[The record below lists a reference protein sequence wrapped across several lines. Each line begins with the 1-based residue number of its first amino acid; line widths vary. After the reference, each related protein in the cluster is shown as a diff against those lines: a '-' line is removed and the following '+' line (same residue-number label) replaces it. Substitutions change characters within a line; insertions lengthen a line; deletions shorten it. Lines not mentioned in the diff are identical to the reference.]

1 MQDNACHGNCDTD
14 ILFHHMLHL
23 CNGTHDNLMHLYG
36 KLLNDVIPF
45 GHEDLLSHPALH
57 DDAAATAAR

>member
-1 MQDNACHGNCDTD
+1 
-14 ILFHHMLHL
+14 
-23 CNGTHDNLMHLYG
+23 MHLYG